1 MLAAVPRRRGA
12 PTRGVAVSRRGLWR
26 NRDFVLLMSG
36 QLLSSAG
43 SQLTAVAYPLLTLA
57 VTHSAASA
65 GLVGFARML
74 PAPLLA
80 LIAGDAADRLDRR
93 RIMVGADTVRTIA
106 VAALGLAVARGD
118 ATLIAIVAAALV
130 EGAGGAFFSAAQS
143 GALRAVVPASDLP
156 DAVAVQQ
163 ARFATVALAGPPA
176 GGALFGVARSLPFIG
191 DACSYAFSFAALAAI
206 RRPFQ
211 QPRVTETEP
220 LRRRMSEGFRFL
232 WGNPFLRVT
241 TLIYMAANLTPP
253 AILLV
258 IVVAGR
264 RAGLS
269 GTRIGLLYALFAAS
283 LLLGSALSPWVRRRL
298 SMTAIVLIELWLT
311 VASVLFVIWPN
322 VYVLALV
329 ILPQAASMPVTDSA
343 VVGYRIAITPDRLLG
358 RSEGVRA
365 TLGQTVAPVGPL
377 LAGLLLARTSARETV
392 AVFAVCSLGLAL
404 WATFNRALRSAPA
417 LDELRW

>member
-1 MLAAVPRRRGA
+1 MNPATPRTG
-12 PTRGVAVSRRGLWR
+12 RGLRR
-26 NRDFVLLMSG
+26 NRDFVLLTSG

-43 SQLTAVAYPLLTLA
+43 SQLTSVAYPLLTLA
-57 VTHSAASA
+57 VTGSAALT

-80 LIAGDAADRLDRR
+80 LVAGDVADRFDRR
-93 RIMVGADTVRTIA
+93 RIMVAADGVRAAAVVSLGIA
-106 VAALGLAVARGD
+106 AARGD
-118 ATLIAIVAAALV
+118 AGVWVIAAAAAV

-143 GALRAVVPASDLP
+143 GALRAVVPAPDLP
-156 DAVAVQQ
+156 DAVSVQQ
-163 ARFATVALAGPPA
+163 ARVAAVTLAGPPA
-176 GGALFGVARSLPFIG
+176 GGALFALGRSLPFLG

-211 QPRVTETEP
+211 QPREPGATDP
-220 LRRRMSEGFRFL
+220 LRARIGEGFRFL
-232 WGNPFLRVT
+232 WSRPFLRVT

-269 GTRIGLLYALFAAS
+269 GTRIGLLYGLFAAF
-283 LLLGSALSPWVRRRL
+283 LLLGSAISPWCRRRL

-311 VASVLFVIWPN
+311 VATVLFVLWPN
-322 VYVLALV
+322 VYVLTLA

-343 VVGYRIAITPDRLLG
+343 IVGYRIAITPDRLLG

-365 TLGQTVAPVGPL
+365 TLGLTIAPIGPL
-377 LAGLLLARTSARETV
+377 LAGILLARTSPRATV
-392 AVFAVCSLGLAL
+392 AVFAAGSVALAI
-404 WATFNRALRSAPA
+404 WATLNRSLRDAPA
-417 LDELRW
+417 LAELDR